1 MFFTEWQIFVLCIYI
16 IVIIAIHVVNLRRKT
31 EPYGFL
37 ETINLLLMI
46 VLCLVLV
53 AKFAIVKIS

>member
-16 IVIIAIHVVNLRRKT
+16 LVIIGIHLVNLRRKT

>member
-16 IVIIAIHVVNLRRKT
+16 LVIIGIHLVNMQRKN

-46 VLCLVLV
+46 ILCLILV
-53 AKFAIVKIS
+53 GKFLVVKIS